1 MIDTV
6 LKNLPLIMPL
16 IILQLILMITALIHV
31 LRHPAVRI
39 GNKTLWIIIIVFV
52 NIIGP
57 ILYFLVGR
65 CEE

>member
-1 MIDTV
+1 
-6 LKNLPLIMPL
+6 
-16 IILQLILMITALIHV
+16 MITALIHV